1 MGKIIQGKKCFYC
14 KNSNLEVLNKPRGN
28 AFKDKK
34 VRAYRCKWCG
44 AHMIY
49 TDDDVNPQYIMTTID
64 PAQCFYMKEPVSN
77 SIDNYIEEQKQKLE
91 KPKGKLKFKKKI
103 SNKEEQ
109 DMKVKEIALQQ
120 NMPVETYTE
129 EQGFIPT
136 WQHEVLDEEA
146 RLNEL
151 AKEAAEK
158 ESALDWDKIMAGFG
172 PITTKCE
179 IQED

>member
-1 MGKIIQGKKCFYC
+1 MKILKNECYYC
-14 KNSNLEVLNKPRGN
+14 HHNNMKVLKRSRGRTQRNSTRR
-28 AFKDKK
+28 F
-34 VRAYRCKWCG
+34 RCKWCG
-44 AHMIY
+44 AIMIY
-49 TDDDVNPQYIMTTID
+49 TDDDDDPTYVKTVEG
-64 PAQCFYMKEPVSN
+64 PAQCFYMEKPVSN
-77 SIDNYIEEQKQKLE
+77 SIDNFIKEQEQKLE
-91 KPKGKLKFKKKI
+91 KPKKKLKFKNKL

-136 WQHEVLDEEA
+136 WQHEVLDEES

-158 ESALDWDKIMAGFG
+158 ESALNWDLIQAGF
-172 PITTKCE
+172 PITTKCKV
-179 IQED
+179 QED